1 MITLEL
7 LRRALTDAPARQR
20 GEQAKNTQKAIQSV
34 LDGTATPAT
43 TQIVHQTI
51 ARLYGVPD
59 GRAE

>member
-1 MITLEL
+1 MLIEL
-7 LRRALTDAPARQR
+7 LQRALVDLPARQR
-20 GEQAKNTQKAIQSV
+20 GQQAERTKAAIQSV

-59 GRAE
+59 ER

>member
-7 LRRALTDAPARQR
+7 LRRALIELPARQR
-20 GEQAKNTQKAIQSV
+20 GEQADRTEAAIQSV

-59 GRAE
+59 ER

>member
-7 LRRALTDAPARQR
+7 LRHALTEAPARQR
-20 GEQAKNTQKAIQSV
+20 GEQAKN
-34 LDGTATPAT
+34 